1 MQDIQSHPEKHKHDF
16 NGLMKCCK
24 VMTDFNGYMI
34 EAFDLSLLEAHKKLN
49 IGMNGGERCD
59 VVKGPCACGV
69 WH

>member
-1 MQDIQSHPEKHKHDF
+1 MKRKKSTNLRMQDIQSHPEKHKH
-16 NGLMKCCK
+16 
-24 VMTDFNGYMI
+24 DFNGYMI